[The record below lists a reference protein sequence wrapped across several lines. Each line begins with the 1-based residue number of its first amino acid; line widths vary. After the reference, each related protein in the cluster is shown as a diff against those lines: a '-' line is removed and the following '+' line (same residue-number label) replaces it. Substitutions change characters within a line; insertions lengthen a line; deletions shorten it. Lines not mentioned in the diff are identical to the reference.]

1 MLCLSYAAEKHR
13 ETQRE
18 GNRHTH
24 RHTHTH
30 THMQRVGWSV
40 WKQAQK
46 SLDPARG
53 CTFVANGISL
63 QSWPRASSN
72 STWVC
77 RPFSSSS
84 DGQFCNLNSLIFSS
98 LSLSLCLSLLVP
110 ISIVSLVILNR
121 NCCITDCRVYQL
133 SFVSLSGNCC
143 GCNSGK
149 IVIMFVGLRFL
160 FQRRFCRGATKRW
173 WWETTAT

>member
-1 MLCLSYAAEKHR
+1 VLCLSYPAEKHR

-18 GNRHTH
+18 RD

-30 THMQRVGWSV
+30 AHTQMQRVGWSV

-84 DGQFCNLNSLIFSS
+84 DGQFCNLNSLIISS
-98 LSLSLCLSLLVP
+98 LSLYVSLCLSLLGP
-110 ISIVSLVILNR
+110 ISIVSLVIHNR

-143 GCNSGK
+143 SCNS
-149 IVIMFVGLRFL
+149 
-160 FQRRFCRGATKRW
+160 
-173 WWETTAT
+173 